1 MVDTRDHLRKI
12 RETKDQIKTAS
23 YPRQQ
28 DLKKYLNRLER
39 EFAECKMYM
48 AGGSERCQTRKTL

>member
-23 YPRQQ
+23 YQRQR
-28 DLKKYLNRLER
+28 DLRKYLYRLER
-39 EFAECKMYM
+39 ELALYKWC
-48 AGGSERCQTRKTL
+48 ANGGA